1 MISNVDLNCHNIYK
15 SGVGIH
21 EQNVR
26 LHESNYSRRVYQM
39 IDKNIV
45 RASLMSFLILLIL
58 LSSFPIFASRDEF
71 NLNVNEAIQSG
82 NILIK
87 NSYIIGFKKPSIFDQ
102 KDPEQPLIDPPAE
115 SALNI
120 EKVPFGENSTGQSKE
135 SLANAMGLRGEVLA
149 IFETMNATHVMMDE
163 EEAERW
169 RRDNRVEYVEQ
180 DMILTSGTT
189 QSNPGWGLDR
199 LDETSVT
206 LDNTYVY
213 TSTGAGRK
221 IYILDSG
228 LDLSNPTVAAQ
239 FGGRA
244 SVIWD
249 INGGSGAD
257 CFGHGTQVSSAAAGS
272 TKGIAKGATVIMAK
286 ITTGCTNSSTVSTS
300 VTAFNWL
307 AANETAGT
315 IANWSNEFGDPGCTS
330 SIISTSL
337 ENSIIAAHNKGVVV
351 VVAAG
356 NDSCNTA
363 NYSPTRISQ
372 AFVVGA
378 TNNQRISQGKDAKA
392 SFSRTGSNISVFA
405 PGESVALLNFN
416 GTSVLNSGTSFSA
429 PYIAGIFAVACQAA
443 GTLCDTA
450 TNATTLY
457 DALRNTGVIGTV
469 TNTDGTPLTGAT
481 SRFIVQQW

>member
-1 MISNVDLNCHNIYK
+1 MMVVSVILSSSFILITNVTIVLLLVSNNPFTFKELIVMNISCRRLIKYIVPILFLCFINFQAQANRDHVNYKIEQAISNGEKLVE
-15 SGVGIH
+15 G
-21 EQNVR
+21 
-26 LHESNYSRRVYQM
+26 
-39 IDKNIV
+39 
-45 RASLMSFLILLIL
+45 
-58 LSSFPIFASRDEF
+58 
-71 NLNVNEAIQSG
+71 
-82 NILIK
+82 
-87 NSYIIGFKKPSIFDQ
+87 SYIIGFKKPSAFLNNKED
-102 KDPEQPLIDPPAE
+102 PLIQPPDE
-115 SALNI
+115 S
-120 EKVPFGENSTGQSKE
+120 KRDSGTVPFGEHSTGQSKE
-135 SLANAMGLRGEVLA
+135 ELVNKLGLRGEIVSIFDTINAIHVL
-149 IFETMNATHVMMDE
+149 MDE
-163 EEAERW
+163 TEAERW
-169 RRDNRVEYVEQ
+169 RKDGRVEYVEQ

-213 TSTGAGRK
+213 TSTGAGRE

-244 SVIWD
+244 SVLWD
-249 INGGSGAD
+249 VNGGTGAD
-257 CFGHGTQVSSAAAGS
+257 CNGHGTQVSSAAAGS

-286 ITTGCTNSSTVSTS
+286 ITSGCTGGSSISTS

-315 IANWSNEFGDPGCTS
+315 IANWSQGFNDPGCS
-330 SIISTSL
+330 SPTISTSL
-337 ENSIIAAHNKGVVV
+337 ETSIIAAHNKGIVV

-378 TNNQRISQGKDAKA
+378 TNNQLISSGKDAKA
-392 SFSRTGSNISVFA
+392 SFSRTGSNISAFA

-416 GTSVLNSGTSFSA
+416 GTSVTNNGTSFSA

-443 GTLCDTA
+443 GTLCNTA

-469 TNTDGTPLTGAT
+469 TNTNGTPLTGAT

>member
-1 MISNVDLNCHNIYK
+1 
-15 SGVGIH
+15 
-21 EQNVR
+21 
-26 LHESNYSRRVYQM
+26 
-39 IDKNIV
+39 
-45 RASLMSFLILLIL
+45 
-58 LSSFPIFASRDEF
+58 
-71 NLNVNEAIQSG
+71 
-82 NILIK
+82 
-87 NSYIIGFKKPSIFDQ
+87 
-102 KDPEQPLIDPPAE
+102 LIDPPDE
-115 SALNI
+115 SQRGTGNI
-120 EKVPFGENSTGQSKE
+120 PFGEPSTGQSKE
-135 SLANAMGLRGEVLA
+135 NLSGMMGLRGEVLA
-149 IFETMNATHVMMDE
+149 IFETINAVHVMMDE
-163 EEAERW
+163 DEAERW
-169 RRDNRVEYVEQ
+169 RKDDRVEYVEQ
-180 DMILTSGTT
+180 DMIITSGTT

-206 LDNTYVY
+206 LDNTYIY
-213 TSTGAGRK
+213 TNTGAGRK

-228 LDLSNPTVAAQ
+228 LDLANSTVAAQ

-249 INGGSGAD
+249 INGGVGAD
-257 CFGHGTQVSSAAAGS
+257 CNGHGTQVSSAAAGS
-272 TKGIAKGATVIMAK
+272 TKGIAKEATVIMAK
-286 ITTGCTNSSTVSTS
+286 ITSGCTGSSSISTS

-315 IANWSNEFGDPGCTS
+315 IANWSQGFNDPGCANPT
-330 SIISTSL
+330 INTSL
-337 ENSIIAAHNKGVVV
+337 ENSIIAAHNKGIIV

-378 TNNQRISQGKDAKA
+378 TNNQLISSGKDAKA
-392 SFSRTGSNISVFA
+392 SFSRTGTNISAFA
-405 PGESVALLNFN
+405 PGESVALLNYN
-416 GTSVLNSGTSFSA
+416 GTSVINSGTSFSS

-443 GTLCDTA
+443 GTLCNTA

-469 TNTDGTPLTGAT
+469 TNTNGTPLTGAT